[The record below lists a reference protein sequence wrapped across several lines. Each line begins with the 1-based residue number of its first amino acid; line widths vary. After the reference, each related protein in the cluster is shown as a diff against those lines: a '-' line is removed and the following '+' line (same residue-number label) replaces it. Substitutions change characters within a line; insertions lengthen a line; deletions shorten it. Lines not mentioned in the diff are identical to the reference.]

1 MSKNKVINDAFNMKD
16 GISPGIWGRTEI
28 LVGSGEVLDHLTPGK
43 KAHFAPGCPFTK
55 SKNMVVLGGTQYVME
70 RLFGVSNSNIAI
82 PTMYSEN
89 GIGLPDSTP
98 STSTY
103 ITPVGRVAEIY
114 RPGNLITTFGV
125 GITGTGENDVT
136 VYPVDYREKSINISR
151 VGSDGIEVNGTM
163 LPFRY
168 TDESLPEEEKKMYFG
183 KKTDENGY
191 TGYYLKRF
199 EAYPVIKHVWKTG
212 QELEDEREVAS
223 TDVWENINGL
233 NAVETFTEIVLK
245 IDKADIKEYFIS
257 LEQEARTR
265 INTIALFTGEFVKD
279 DSDES
284 DYGDYRDVRLF
295 SKLCINTEYLTLAKN
310 LNIIYRVY
318 SA

>member
-1 MSKNKVINDAFNMKD
+1 MSLKVNDTFSVKD
-16 GISPGIWGRTEI
+16 GLNHNPGLWARTEI
-28 LVGSGEVLDHLTPGK
+28 LVSNGDVLDAMTPGK

-55 SKNMVVLGGTQYVME
+55 SKNMVVIGGAQYVME
-70 RLFGVSNSNIAI
+70 RLFGVNNSGIAI

-98 STSTY
+98 STAVY
-103 ITPVGRVAEIY
+103 NTPTGYVAEVY
-114 RPGNLITTFGV
+114 RSGNLITTFGV
-125 GITGTGENDVT
+125 GITGTAENDVT
-136 VYPVDYREKSINISR
+136 VYPVDYREKSINITR

-183 KKTDENGY
+183 KKTDSAGY

-199 EAYPVIKHVWKTG
+199 EAVPIIKHVWKTG
-212 QELEDEREVAS
+212 QELEDEREVS
-223 TDVWENINGL
+223 SSDVWENINGL
-233 NAVETFTEIVLK
+233 NAVESFTEIILK
-245 IDKADIKEYFIS
+245 IDKRDIKEYFVS

-279 DSDES
+279 DDDES

-310 LNIIYRVY
+310 LNIIYRIY